1 MDHNLQFESYG
12 LEMHMLDNNT
22 ETNLTDIRIGIID
35 YGNLS
40 KPSSK
45 YIPFSICHYTETN
58 LTE

>member
-45 YIPFSICHYTETN
+45 
-58 LTE
+58 